1 MEVGSGDVS
10 QHNSSGDNITVGS
23 LSPFT
28 TYNFTVAAQTRV
40 GTGPY
45 TTTSTVMTSEDGVF
59 IVTLTNMILIV
70 LYISLRHAC
79 TLFFCALSTYLIL
92 L

>member
-10 QHNSSGDNITVGS
+10 QHNSSGDNITIGS

-28 TYNFTVAAQTRV
+28 TYNFAVAAQTRV

-45 TTTSTVMTSEDGVF
+45 TTTSTVMTSEDGEF
-59 IVTLTNMILIV
+59 IATLINMILWCSV
-70 LYISLRHAC
+70 YISVRHAWYC
-79 TLFFCALSTYLIL
+79 SLPLGYIHT
-92 L
+92 